1 MLDIISIRSNMKESI
16 EGYLQVVK
24 ETRKPKTHST
34 YRQALRTFAAV
45 VGDAEINT
53 ETYIKF
59 LRNTKDLSPSTQAI
73 YRVAVMGLYIFY
85 ASNHPEVNLA
95 ALQQANRR
103 YASRQ
108 GARLPNF
115 NREAIEK
122 VIAHCTV
129 TSKSVLDLRD
139 RAFILTLA
147 DTGLR
152 ISEACSLRRGD
163 IDWKEGRTILT
174 GKGDKQA
181 VVRFS
186 NRAMAALKDY
196 LQARSKLDGAT
207 GKPLVSLPLFS
218 RHDKGAGKNIK
229 PVLSGGMW
237 HAIKE
242 FARKADVP
250 PESIRVHDFR
260 HYFVT
265 IAFLASGDLKLAQE
279 LARHSDIRTT
289 GRYAHLGSKTDEKY
303 NDIFNRT
310 ENGKT

>member
-1 MLDIISIRSNMKESI
+1 MKELI
-16 EGYLQVVK
+16 EDYLRVVK
-24 ETRKPKTHST
+24 DTRRPKTFST
-34 YRQALRTFAAV
+34 YRQALKTFVAAV
-45 VGDAEINT
+45 GNAEITT

-59 LRNTKDLSPSTQAI
+59 LKKTKDLNPSTQAV
-73 YRVAVMGLYIFY
+73 YRVAVMGLYVFY
-85 ASNHPEVNLA
+85 ASNHPEVNVPSLI
-95 ALQQANRR
+95 QANRR

-122 VIAHCTV
+122 VIDYC
-129 TSKSVLDLRD
+129 SVAGKNMLELRD

-163 IDWKEGRTILT
+163 LDWKEGRALII

-181 VVRFS
+181 VIRFS
-186 NRAMAALKDY
+186 NRTMTALKEY
-196 LQARSKLDGAT
+196 LHARSALDSAT
-207 GKPLVSLPLFS
+207 GKPLASLPLFS
-218 RHDKGAGKNIK
+218 RHDKGAGKKIK
-229 PVLSGGMW
+229 PVRPGGMW

-242 FARKADVP
+242 FAKTAGVL
-250 PESIRVHDFR
+250 PESIRIHDFR

-265 IAFLASGDLKLAQE
+265 VAVLASGDLKLAQE

-289 GRYAHLGSKTDEKY
+289 GRYAHLDGKTDEKY
-303 NDIFNRT
+303 NEIFNR
-310 ENGKT
+310 GKE